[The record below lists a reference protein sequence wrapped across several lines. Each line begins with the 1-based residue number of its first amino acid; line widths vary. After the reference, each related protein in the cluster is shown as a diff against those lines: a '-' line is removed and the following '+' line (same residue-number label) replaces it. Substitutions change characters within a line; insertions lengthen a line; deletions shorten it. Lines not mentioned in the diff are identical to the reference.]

1 MASEEPKDPGLII
14 IYTGN
19 GKGKTTAALGLAMR
33 ALGHGMRVSI
43 IQFFKG
49 RWKTGER
56 RLAERIPGL
65 EIIPMGPGR
74 GGADGDE
81 VKRRLASEALELGRQ
96 KLISGEFDMVIL
108 DEVNCALSGGLLPV
122 EGVLGLFHEKLP
134 HVHLVL
140 TGRGAPPE
148 LQREAHIVTEMLA
161 IKHAKAL
168 GIGPLK
174 GIEY

>member
-1 MASEEPKDPGLII
+1 MARGKPKGQGLII
-14 IYTGN
+14 IYSGN

-56 RLAERIPGL
+56 RLAERIPEL
-65 EIIPMGPGR
+65 ELIPMGPGR
-74 GGADGDE
+74 GGREGEE
-81 VKRRLASEALELGRQ
+81 VRRHLAARALEFGRE

-108 DEVNCALSGGLLPV
+108 DEINYALSGGLLPV
-122 EGVLGLFHEKLP
+122 EGVLRLFHEKPP

-140 TGRGAPPE
+140 TGRGASPE
-148 LQREAHIVTEMLA
+148 LQREAHIVTEMVA
-161 IKHAKAL
+161 IKHAKEL
-168 GIGPLK
+168 GFGPLR